1 MPLTWSIA
9 NGIGVGVIAHVVV
22 MTIAGRARAVR
33 PLVWIV
39 AGAFGAFFA
48 LG

>member
-1 MPLTWSIA
+1 
-9 NGIGVGVIAHVVV
+9 
-22 MTIAGRARAVR
+22 MTIAGRARAVH

-39 AGAFGAFFA
+39 AGAFAAFFA